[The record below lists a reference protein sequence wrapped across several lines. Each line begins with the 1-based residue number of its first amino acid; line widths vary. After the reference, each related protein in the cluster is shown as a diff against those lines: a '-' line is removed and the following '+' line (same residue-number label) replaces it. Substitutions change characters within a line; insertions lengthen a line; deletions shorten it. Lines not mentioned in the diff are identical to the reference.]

1 LEFEEEKSFQVLLQ
15 QRSSEMVVLSYCSPM
30 EIQRAVQQPHNAT
43 IDILTIV
50 AAMDASDRTPYYPDE
65 IREVALMDDRYVLN
79 TVFDGYEFA
88 YLQYQ
93 YFGNLCSGLAFLRIL
108 LSDPQISESMLISC
122 GVDNKFVLA
131 QNVMVDQ
138 ESCE

>member
-1 LEFEEEKSFQVLLQ
+1 
-15 QRSSEMVVLSYCSPM
+15 M
-30 EIQRAVQQPHNAT
+30 EIHRALQQPHNAT
-43 IDILTIV
+43 VDILAV
-50 AAMDASDRTPYYPDE
+50 VVVVDASDRTSYFPNE
-65 IREVALMDDRYVLN
+65 IRGVALMDDRYVLP
-79 TVFDGYEFA
+79 TVFDRHEFA

-93 YFGNLCSGLAFLRIL
+93 YFGNFCSDMTFLRIL
-108 LSDPQISESMLISC
+108 LLDPRISESMLISC

>member
-1 LEFEEEKSFQVLLQ
+1 
-15 QRSSEMVVLSYCSPM
+15 
-30 EIQRAVQQPHNAT
+30 
-43 IDILTIV
+43 V
-50 AAMDASDRTPYYPDE
+50 AAMDASDRTPYFLNE
-65 IREVALMDDRYVLN
+65 IREAALMDDRYVSN
-79 TVFDGYEFA
+79 KVFNSHEFE

-93 YFGNLCSGLAFLRIL
+93 YFGNLCSGMAFLHIL
-108 LSDPQISESMLISC
+108 LRDPQISESILISC